1 MATRRIK
8 EITNTATTF
17 ASDDFI
23 ALDGT
28 TQGTRKMDKDDL
40 IAEVSA
46 GVSGDYL
53 EEANNLSDVAS
64 LDTSKLNMEIP
75 DVGSSANEVS
85 LNGQLGTMAFQDS
98 AGVSVGQLEVTDKVK
113 GPLGIDGSPGSY
125 AYSGADDLVVGDAS
139 GSRGITISTGSSD
152 TGALY
157 FGDAA
162 TTGLESYRG
171 MVRYSHSSDKLELGT
186 LSQVRATI
194 DSSGN
199 VGIGTAS
206 PDQLIHASSS
216 TGASLR
222 LERDSVT
229 ITSGQSY
236 GAVEWEGQDA
246 SGGGAA
252 SGVRAK
258 IETEATGSSGD
269 VALKF
274 YTAAANDVATERV
287 TISSSGNVSVPSGQ
301 VQVVSGAASAPSY
314 AFDGDTDTGISRPT
328 TNAINFVTGGTE
340 RWRINAS
347 GNLVANGT
355 AIDFGSGATLDD
367 YETGTANV
375 AFVSGGGSV
384 TINPSN
390 NTIRYIKVGKL
401 VHIHGEIAVSS
412 VSSPSGDLQIT
423 GLPFVS
429 ANVGGYNR
437 STVALHPS
445 TLTAATEL
453 AGFVENNS
461 SYIVVRVSGGTT
473 SGGTAAS
480 VIRANTAFVIGGTYE
495 AA

>member
-1 MATRRIK
+1 
-8 EITNTATTF
+8 
-17 ASDDFI
+17 
-23 ALDGT
+23 
-28 TQGTRKMDKDDL
+28 
-40 IAEVSA
+40 
-46 GVSGDYL
+46 
-53 EEANNLSDVAS
+53 
-64 LDTSKLNMEIP
+64 
-75 DVGSSANEVS
+75 
-85 LNGQLGTMAFQDS
+85 
-98 AGVSVGQLEVTDKVK
+98 VTDKVK

-162 TTGLESYRG
+162 STGLESYRG

-194 DSSGN
+194 DSSGRLGVN
-199 VGIGTAS
+199 QTAPGSYNGDADDLVVGDGSTSRGVTIVAGATNNSTIYFA
-206 PDQLIHASSS
+206 DG
-216 TGASLR
+216 TGADAYVGRVQYNHTYDELR
-222 LERDSVT
+222 LGATGSTRWTIDS
-229 ITSGQSY
+229 SGNFVS
-236 GAVEWEGQDA
+236 
-246 SGGGAA
+246 SGGGIDF
-252 SGVRAK
+252 G
-258 IETEATGSSGD
+258 TTTTGSG
-269 VALKF
+269 
-274 YTAAANDVATERV
+274 T
-287 TISSSGNVSVPSGQ
+287 
-301 VQVVSGAASAPSY
+301 
-314 AFDGDTDTGISRPT
+314 
-328 TNAINFVTGGTE
+328 VTGG
-340 RWRINAS
+340 
-347 GNLVANGT
+347 L
-355 AIDFGSGATLDD
+355 LDD
-367 YETGTANV
+367 YETGTATV
-375 AFVSGGGSV
+375 AFSSGGGSV

-437 STVALHPS
+437 STIALHPS

-453 AGFVENNS
+453 AGFVENYS

-495 AA
+495 AF